1 MIDLLSFHKK
11 PVLLSEAFR
20 PVTRLTVDML
30 ERAVSQFVQEPNVDP
45 GDLVIVQEMS
55 LQHLRHAGQKK
66 DIDAQD
72 FLDRVDCLSALGY
85 PVVLSNYDVFHRLAP
100 ICSAASQPC
109 PLLWRATLLELFK
122 EHYYQDLDGGILEA
136 FADFQHEL
144 KCYTYPWKDPL
155 SGA

>member
-1 MIDLLSFHKK
+1 MLLQRGH
-11 PVLLSEAFR
+11 FR

-55 LQHLRHAGQKK
+55 LQHLRHAGQKE

-85 PVVLSNYDVFHRLAP
+85 PVVLSNYDVFHRLA
-100 ICSAASQPC
+100 AYLFRQTSQPIALC
-109 PLLWRATLLELFK
+109 FWRANLVGIVQGTLL
-122 EHYYQDLDGGILEA
+122 
-136 FADFQHEL
+136 
-144 KCYTYPWKDPL
+144 
-155 SGA
+155 SGS